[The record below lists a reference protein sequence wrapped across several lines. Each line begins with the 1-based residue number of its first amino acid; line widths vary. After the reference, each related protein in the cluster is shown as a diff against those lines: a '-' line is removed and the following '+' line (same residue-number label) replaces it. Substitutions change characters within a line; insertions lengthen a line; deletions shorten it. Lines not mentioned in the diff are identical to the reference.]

1 MVRQPAYFV
10 YRLVPTT
17 FPMILVVLF
26 GGCNSKAQRSSEL
39 QDLRDRY
46 DQIEEDMKE
55 AEVIE
60 IFEGYEPGIG
70 ELAREVDS
78 NSKPLKRP
86 STYAIMFCE
95 KNSAVEGDH
104 FAEIYFDQ
112 AGYVVGRHFGG
123 FGK

>member
-1 MVRQPAYFV
+1 MARQPAYFV

-26 GGCNSKAQRSSEL
+26 GACNSKAQRSPEL

-46 DQIEEDMKE
+46 DQIQEDMKE

-60 IFEGYEPGIG
+60 IFEGYKPGIG

-78 NSKPLKRP
+78 NGKPLKRP
-86 STYAIMFCE
+86 GTYAIMFCE

-112 AGYVVGRHFGG
+112 AGYVVGKHFGA